1 MRWDQTIKMEYLCG
15 VLINFL
21 NVTFFQ
27 LYQRSFYDMK
37 DIFYGPDGPRRPFAS
52 KMKSIKKF
60 FQNVSLIYWIK
71 TEFFTLL
78 NFTNFFYFIQFT
90 FRFLYVIVTVTKLW
104 HCFQG
109 LWVIFS
115 PFLKLILI
123 VPLKDCYL
131 RFF

>member
-1 MRWDQTIKMEYLCG
+1 MEYLCG

-21 NVTFFQ
+21 NLTFFQ

-78 NFTNFFYFIQFT
+78 NFTNFFYFIQFI

-104 HCFQG
+104 HCFPRSLSYFFTDSKINFDSPIQG
-109 LWVIFS
+109 LLFKIFYT
-115 PFLKLILI
+115 
-123 VPLKDCYL
+123 VYL
-131 RFF
+131 YR

>member
-1 MRWDQTIKMEYLCG
+1 MEYLCG

-78 NFTNFFYFIQFT
+78 NFTNFFYFIQFI

-104 HCFQG
+104 HCFPRPLSYFFTVSKINFDSPIEG
-109 LWVIFS
+109 LLFKIF
-115 PFLKLILI
+115 LT
-123 VPLKDCYL
+123 VYL
-131 RFF
+131 YR